1 MMLWLFFTGIT
12 LAKAGDTVNFSGV
25 QDDAENKLKK
35 EVLLVTQALL
45 GHTAK
50 AGEYNVVE
58 VINLY

>member
-1 MMLWLFFTGIT
+1 MLWFLFAGIT
-12 LAKAGDTVNFSGV
+12 LAKAGDTINFNGV

-50 AGEYNVVE
+50 ADEYNVVE
-58 VINLY
+58 V